1 MNTNN
6 NNIAQTVELSIE
18 AKKRILALREMEKD
32 GISHEKFFL
41 EVLTL
46 LSCEMSNLADADTNK
61 RFREYFDTLTYY
73 SNTLT
78 SLVQE

>member
-6 NNIAQTVELSIE
+6 NTVQNIELSDK
-18 AKKRILALREMEKD
+18 AQRRIQALRDMEKE
-32 GISHEKFFL
+32 GTSHEKFFL

-46 LSCEMSNLADADTNK
+46 ISTEMSNLADAAANR

-73 SNTLT
+73 SDTLT
-78 SLVQE
+78 SLVED